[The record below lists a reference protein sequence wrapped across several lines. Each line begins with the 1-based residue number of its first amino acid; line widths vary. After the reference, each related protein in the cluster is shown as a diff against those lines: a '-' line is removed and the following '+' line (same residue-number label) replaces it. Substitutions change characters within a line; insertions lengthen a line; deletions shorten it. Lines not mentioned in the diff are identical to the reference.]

1 MDGRISGG
9 RQVSAV
15 RAWSFT
21 AAMAAVARLPLIG
34 FLLLIAAGGLVW
46 GGWQM
51 IALPM
56 LWLLPALYTRA
67 VLPDALPG
75 RAVRPDDEPELAA
88 LVRDMAERT
97 GFGAPLLVRI
107 VPEPAVLTYRVRIGG
122 GHAYALLLGLPLVRA
137 LSATHLAAVIAHE
150 LAHERHFDDRRTRAL
165 LAARVALA
173 ERLEGRL
180 RPLAPLAAPLL
191 RATQPWPWQEEL
203 AADAEAARVVGGD
216 AAREAVERVAVIDAA
231 FDGIAQD
238 WVEDLVEEGSYPVD
252 LYEAFDLALQDPL
265 VRARAAREDAEEE
278 ALDVYATATHPPTAV
293 RTAALP
299 HTGTGTGTGTSTST
313 STSTSAAYGSA
324 PLVLRDAEV
333 VVEWCVQRLACADGP
348 GGTLQAGGGGGAL
361 RPEDLKPVRL
371 LQLDADRFRL
381 PADGGHRAEALAA
394 ATGQSSPTGA
404 LRAAL
409 DAVADGDWYGLARR
423 MRPRL
428 RWLPAA
434 VRRSLGCQVLA
445 SAMGAALVPL
455 LLEAGWSCTSRW
467 MSTVLT
473 APDGMVVDLYEVLV
487 TAVDGGDPAPV
498 HALLDKSGT
507 EKAERA

>member
-9 RQVSAV
+9 PQVSAV

-21 AAMAAVARLPLIG
+21 AAMAAVAWLPLIG
-34 FLLLIAAGGLVW
+34 FFLLIAAGGLVW
-46 GGWQM
+46 GVWQM
-51 IALPM
+51 IALPL
-56 LWLLPALYTRA
+56 LWLLPAVYTRA
-67 VLPDALPG
+67 VLPEALPG
-75 RAVRPDDEPELAA
+75 RAVRPEEEPELAA

-107 VPEPAVLTYRVRIGG
+107 LPEPAVLTGRVRIAG
-122 GHAYALLLGLPLVRA
+122 GHAYALLIGLPLIRS
-137 LSATHLAAVIAHE
+137 LSATQLAAVIAHE

-165 LAARVALA
+165 LAARAAVA

-191 RATQPWPWQEEL
+191 RATQPIPWQEEL

-216 AAREAVERVAVIDAA
+216 AVREAVERVAVIDAA
-231 FDGIAQD
+231 FDGLAQD
-238 WVEDLVEEGSYPVD
+238 WVEDLAEDATYPVD

-265 VRARAAREDAEEE
+265 VRKRAAREDAEEE
-278 ALDVYATATHPPTAV
+278 ALDVYAMATHPPTAV

-299 HTGTGTGTGTSTST
+299 QTGTRT
-313 STSTSAAYGSA
+313 AYGSA
-324 PLVLRDAEV
+324 PLVLRDAETV
-333 VVEWCVQRLACADGP
+333 AEWCVRRLACADGP
-348 GGTLQAGGGGGAL
+348 GGTLQAPSADGAL

-371 LQLDADRFRL
+371 LQLDPEKLRL

-394 ATGQSSPTGA
+394 ATGQPSPTLA

-409 DAVADGDWYGLARR
+409 DTVADGDWYGLARR
-423 MRPRL
+423 IRPEL
-428 RWLPAA
+428 RQLPAA
-434 VRRSLGCQVLA
+434 VRGRLGSQVLT
-445 SAMGAALVPL
+445 SAMGATLTPL

-467 MSTVLT
+467 LSSVLT
-473 APDGMVVDLYEVLV
+473 APDGTVVDLYDVLV

-498 HALLDKSGT
+498 HALLEKAGT

>member
-9 RQVSAV
+9 PQVSAV
-15 RAWSFT
+15 RAWSLT
-21 AAMAAVARLPLIG
+21 AAIAAVAWLPLIG
-34 FLLLIAAGGLVW
+34 FFLLIAAVGLIWGVW
-46 GGWQM
+46 QAA
-51 IALPM
+51 ALPM

-67 VLPDALPG
+67 ILPEALPG

-107 VPEPAVLTYRVRIGG
+107 VPEPALLTCRVRIGG

-137 LSATHLAAVIAHE
+137 LPATQLAAVIAHE

-191 RATQPWPWQEEL
+191 RATQPWSWQEEL
-203 AADAEAARVVGGD
+203 AADAEAARVVGG
-216 AAREAVERVAVIDAA
+216 AAVREAVERVAVIESA
-231 FDGIAQD
+231 FDGLARD
-238 WVEDLVEEGSYPVD
+238 WVEDLVEDGMYPVD
-252 LYEAFDLALQDPL
+252 LYKAFDLALQDPR
-265 VRARAAREDAEEE
+265 VRDRAAREDAEEE
-278 ALDVYATATHPPTAV
+278 ALDVYATATHPPTSV

-299 HTGTGTGTGTSTST
+299 HTGTGTH
-313 STSTSAAYGSA
+313 AAYGSA

-333 VVEWCVQRLACADGP
+333 AAEWCVQRLACADGP
-348 GGTLQAGGGGGAL
+348 GGTLQAGGGDGAL

-371 LQLDADRFRL
+371 LQLDPDRFRL
-381 PADGGHRAEALAA
+381 PAAGGPRAEALAA
-394 ATGQSSPTGA
+394 ATGQPSPTGA

-409 DAVADGDWYGLARR
+409 DSVADGDWYRLVRR
-423 MRPRL
+423 MHPRL

-434 VRRSLGCQVLA
+434 VRRTVGSQVLA
-445 SAMGAALVPL
+445 GAMGAALTPL
-455 LLEAGWSCTSRW
+455 LLEAGWSCASRW
-467 MSTVLT
+467 IGTVLT
-473 APDGMVVDLYEVLV
+473 APDGTVVDLYEVLV

-498 HALLDKSGT
+498 HTLLEKAGT

>member
-9 RQVSAV
+9 PQVSAV
-15 RAWSFT
+15 RAWSST
-21 AAMAAVARLPLIG
+21 AAMAAVAWLPLIG
-34 FLLLIAAGGLVW
+34 FFVLIAAVGLIWGVW
-46 GGWQM
+46 QAA
-51 IALPM
+51 ALPM
-56 LWLLPALYTRA
+56 LWLLPALYTRG
-67 VLPDALPG
+67 VLPEALPG

-122 GHAYALLLGLPLVRA
+122 GRAYTLLLGLPLVRA
-137 LSATHLAAVIAHE
+137 LPATQLAAVIAHE

-191 RATQPWPWQEEL
+191 RATQPWSWQEEL
-203 AADAEAARVVGGD
+203 AADAEAARVVGG
-216 AAREAVERVAVIDAA
+216 AAVRKAVERVAVIESA
-231 FDGIAQD
+231 FDGLARD
-238 WVEDLVEEGSYPVD
+238 WVEDLVEDGMYPVD

-265 VRARAAREDAEEE
+265 VRDRAAREDAEEE

-299 HTGTGTGTGTSTST
+299 HTGSDTDTDTDTGTGTR
-313 STSTSAAYGSA
+313 AAYGSA

-333 VVEWCVQRLACADGP
+333 AAEWCVQRLACADGL
-348 GGTLQAGGGGGAL
+348 GGTLQAGGGDGAL

-371 LQLDADRFRL
+371 LQLDPDRFRL
-381 PADGGHRAEALAA
+381 PGDGGPRAEALAA
-394 ATGQSSPTGA
+394 ATGQPSPTGA

-423 MRPRL
+423 MRPQL

-434 VRRSLGCQVLA
+434 VRRTVGSQVLA
-445 SAMGAALVPL
+445 GAMGAALTPL

-467 MSTVLT
+467 IGTVLT
-473 APDGMVVDLYEVLV
+473 APDGTVVDLYEVLI

-498 HALLDKSGT
+498 HALLEKAGT
-507 EKAERA
+507 DKAERA